1 MRNVLTIKEYQRMSD
16 EYDKVKYRCK
26 CGHRVII
33 PEWIDKQLCSHCGR
47 LVFKDKKTEDLYRI
61 REKLNKC

>member
-1 MRNVLTIKEYQRMSD
+1 MRNVLTIKEYNRMID

-33 PEWIDKQLCSHCGR
+33 PEWIDKQLCSHCGNY
-47 LVFKDKKTEDLYRI
+47 VFKNKKDEFKFRMM
-61 REKLNKC
+61 EKIK

>member
-33 PEWIDKQLCSHCGR
+33 PEWIDKQLCSHC
-47 LVFKDKKTEDLYRI
+47 VDFNKTNVL
-61 REKLNKC
+61 